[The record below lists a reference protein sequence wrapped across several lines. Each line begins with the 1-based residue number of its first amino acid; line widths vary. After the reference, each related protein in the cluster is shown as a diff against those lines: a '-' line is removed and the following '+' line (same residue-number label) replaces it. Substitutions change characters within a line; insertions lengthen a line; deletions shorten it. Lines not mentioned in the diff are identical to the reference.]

1 MSSLNDLYDFN
12 LKKTMVVEC
21 YHWFLLQS
29 TSPIARHTL
38 VSKEEENI
46 GSVLDPGKPY

>member
-1 MSSLNDLYDFN
+1 MSSLNVLYDFN
-12 LKKTMVVEC
+12 LKKVVEC
-21 YHWFLLQS
+21 YHWFLQQS

-46 GSVLDPGKPY
+46 GSVLDPGKAY